1 MQKQLINRGVNR
13 TSSMQQLPQQ
23 AQGMSRSG
31 AGSFKLSSTMR
42 GGYNQ
47 RSGNIPEAKGM
58 LLQTG
63 RNSNCFKSNETQGK
77 KKTKNQRG
85 KGANNSKNSSH

>member
-1 MQKQLINRGVNR
+1 
-13 TSSMQQLPQQ
+13 
-23 AQGMSRSG
+23 
-31 AGSFKLSSTMR
+31 MR

-85 KGANNSKNSSH
+85 KGANNSNIDGSSKSGVNHVYVQKHN

>member
-1 MQKQLINRGVNR
+1 
-13 TSSMQQLPQQ
+13 
-23 AQGMSRSG
+23 
-31 AGSFKLSSTMR
+31 MR

-63 RNSNCFKSNETQGK
+63 RNSTCFMSKETQGK

-85 KGANNSKNSSH
+85 KGANNSKNSSHQSNIDGSSKSGVNHVYVQKHN